1 MCERLGRLETSNFRK
16 YLGFPLKHKGALRRQ
31 FNFVADWV
39 MNKLARWKA
48 KFMSFAGRAILVK
61 YVMSTIPT
69 YIMQGAA
76 LPVHFCDKLDKINR
90 DFLWGSTNE
99 KHRMHLVGWE
109 KVIKP
114 KEEGGL
120 GIQVARAKNIALLA
134 KLNWRMYHEKE
145 ALWAR
150 VLLNKYFS
158 NAIRNSNNP
167 DAPPSSLNWNAI
179 KVGFPVFSKGIW
191 WRIGNG
197 SSKNVWRDCWIK
209 G

>member
-1 MCERLGRLETSNFRK
+1 MLETSNFGK

-31 FNFVADWV
+31 FNFVVDWV

-109 KVIKP
+109 KSHKTQGRGWFGDSSGKS
-114 KEEGGL
+114 KEYSTTG
-120 GIQVARAKNIALLA
+120 
-134 KLNWRMYHEKE
+134 
-145 ALWAR
+145 
-150 VLLNKYFS
+150 
-158 NAIRNSNNP
+158 
-167 DAPPSSLNWNAI
+167 
-179 KVGFPVFSKGIW
+179 
-191 WRIGNG
+191 
-197 SSKNVWRDCWIK
+197 
-209 G
+209 